1 MTIKSQQA
9 RRVQPIK
16 LGSRKHNVAALIVD
30 IAPAIVATGLVVYA
44 LVALLSVELK
54 SDDMSAPELNSEERI
69 ADVGFPFTTLN
80 GKVVTQVGA
89 KVSNSITTDSN

>member
-9 RRVQPIK
+9 QRVQSIK

-54 SDDMSAPELNSEERI
+54 SGDMSAPELNSEEESQ
-69 ADVGFPFTTLN
+69 TL
-80 GKVVTQVGA
+80 G
-89 KVSNSITTDSN
+89 SLSPL